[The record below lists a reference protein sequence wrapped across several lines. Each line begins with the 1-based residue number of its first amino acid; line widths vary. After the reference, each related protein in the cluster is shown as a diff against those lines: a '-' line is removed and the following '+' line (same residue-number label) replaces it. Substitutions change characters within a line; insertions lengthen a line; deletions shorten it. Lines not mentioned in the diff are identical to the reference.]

1 MNTAGSSPI
10 CALGFDLGERWV
22 GVAIGNS
29 LSGQARPLKVL
40 RRDQDS
46 FWPSLQALITEWRPQ
61 RLVVGDPLTLDGQLQ
76 PITHSA
82 RRFARQLE
90 GRSGLP
96 VCMCDERSS
105 SREAARVFAEQR
117 RQGHARRRDAELADA
132 LAASIILQRWLD
144 AGMPMTPLPSA
155 ADHEHDDS
163 PSTVS

>member
-1 MNTAGSSPI
+1 MSAASSSPI

-29 LSGQARPLKVL
+29 VSSQARPLKVL
-40 RRDQDS
+40 RRDQDG
-46 FWPSLQALITEWRPQ
+46 FWSSVQALIKEWRPQ

-76 PITHSA
+76 PITLQA

-90 GRSGLP
+90 GRCGLP

-132 LAASIILQRWLD
+132 FAASIILQRWLD

-155 ADHEHDDS
+155 AHHEHDDS
-163 PSTVS
+163 PPALS